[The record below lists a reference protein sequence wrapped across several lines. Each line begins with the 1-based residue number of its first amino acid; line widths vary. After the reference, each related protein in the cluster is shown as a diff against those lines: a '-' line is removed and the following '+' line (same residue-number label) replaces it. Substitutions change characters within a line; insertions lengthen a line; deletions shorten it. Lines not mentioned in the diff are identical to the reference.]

1 MMCFYLYLSFLLFHS
16 TKFIDS
22 LNGLGILLKPNNIFA
37 YILAKILG
45 KNWLWSHPSLL
56 IKLLSPRQPQWGC
69 QWGTAFQA
77 RKGEAMQVSSIH
89 SSNHMTKQ
97 KYCWSDWGRVLK
109 EKMLYR
115 QSQILKKTRE
125 YLLYFF
131 IQFHSNIELVELYD
145 IIHSLIID
153 WWCIASK
160 HKREARDTSPS
171 EML

>member
-56 IKLLSPRQPQWGC
+56 IKSLSPRQPQRGC

-77 RKGEAMQVSSIH
+77 RKGETMQVSSIH

-153 WWCIASK
+153 SWCIASK